1 MHGDATLSTIEI
13 SAPVAHT
20 TYATGRHANRNM
32 YILSRCFKVVWHKVL
47 SKVPL
52 KIPKGCLQWDQT
64 TSSTNRESIHDA
76 IPYYK
81 GEDCTP
87 P

>member
-1 MHGDATLSTIEI
+1 MSTIEI

-20 TYATGRHANRNM
+20 TDATGRHVNRNI
-32 YILSRCFKVVWHKVL
+32 YILSRCFKVVWPKL
-47 SKVPL
+47 LGKVPL
-52 KIPKGCLQWDQT
+52 KIPKGCLPWDQT

-76 IPYYK
+76 IPYNK
-81 GEDCTP
+81 GEYCTP